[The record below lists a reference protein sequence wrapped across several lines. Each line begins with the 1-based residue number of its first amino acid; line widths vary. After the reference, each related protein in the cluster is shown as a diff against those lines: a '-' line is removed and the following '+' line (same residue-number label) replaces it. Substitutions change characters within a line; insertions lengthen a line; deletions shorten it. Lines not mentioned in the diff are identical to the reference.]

1 MSTRCDVLVKCG
13 KFKVQFYHHT
23 DGYLEYIGQHLVDF
37 MRDKEVMNQQH
48 NDIAAENYVQKMI
61 DDGFIIT
68 FCEHGDT
75 EYHYEVNIDKKT
87 IKAYKVHWKTREKTL
102 IGDLMK
108 VLK

>member
-1 MSTRCDVLVKCG
+1 
-13 KFKVQFYHHT
+13 
-23 DGYLEYIGQHLVDF
+23 
-37 MRDKEVMNQQH
+37 
-48 NDIAAENYVQKMI
+48 MI

-75 EYHYEVNIDKKT
+75 EYHYEVDIDKKI